1 MVFLNLIL
9 KVCGNLTDY
18 KYMYEKLESQNFDLI
33 RQRNEWKEKY
43 KDMKRK
49 FNNMQVNRNYY
60 KRKYESMKL
69 LMKDGGC

>member
-1 MVFLNLIL
+1 M
-9 KVCGNLTDY
+9 KVTDY
-18 KYMYEKLESQNFDLI
+18 KFMYEKLESQNFDLI

-60 KRKYESMKL
+60 KRKYESIKL
-69 LMKDGGC
+69 LMKDGD